1 MIKAALIE
9 DYIRNHPGA
18 TLHDMGV
25 EFGITIRSHVKRL
38 EKEKRIYWQID
49 LRDRKT
55 KHFYLKE
62 NGDDKNGVFDPE
74 I

>member
-9 DYIRNHPGA
+9 DYIREHPGA

-38 EKEKRIYWQID
+38 EKEKRIYWQISLKD
-49 LRDRKT
+49 HKT
-55 KHFYLKE
+55 KHFYLSE
-62 NGDDKNGVFDPE
+62 NRGDNNGIFDSE